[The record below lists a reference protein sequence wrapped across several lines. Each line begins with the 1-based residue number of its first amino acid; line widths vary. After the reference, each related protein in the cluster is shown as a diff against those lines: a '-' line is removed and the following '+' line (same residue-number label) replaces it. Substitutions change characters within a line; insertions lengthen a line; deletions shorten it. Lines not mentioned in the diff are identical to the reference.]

1 MPRSDLYAHYQAQA
15 REAITLADF
24 DRIIESAYRDY
35 VTNRLTDTEYGRIY
49 FACIARQNNF

>member
-1 MPRSDLYAHYQAQA
+1 MPRSDLYAHYQQQA
-15 REAITLADF
+15 REANTLSDF

-35 VTNRLTDTEYGRIY
+35 VTGRLSDAEYGKIY